1 MIRTGHFGKDQGHRI
16 QVLMNVIALA
26 GCNSRRAAK
35 IQFSQR
41 QKRIG
46 RDAGMLV
53 SFLPDL
59 QNFIKTTT
67 SRLSGQSGRVS
78 KLTKLQEKENKNN
91 QVLTI

>member
-46 RDAGMLV
+46 RDAGFISSRPAKLY
-53 SFLPDL
+53 
-59 QNFIKTTT
+59 QNNNIT
-67 SRLSGQSGRVS
+67 SVW
-78 KLTKLQEKENKNN
+78 
-91 QVLTI
+91 TIREGE